1 VRLRPIFH
9 RKESRVKAHVFVCVL
24 ALLLEAMMQ
33 RKLSVPAKRALQK
46 LKRVRVAMMDVEGE
60 EVGVLTELDEEQM
73 RILKELGVEAPP
85 QIL

>member
-33 RKLSVPAKRALQK
+33 RKLSVPARRALQK

-73 RILKELGVEAPP
+73 RILKELGAEAPP

>member
-1 VRLRPIFH
+1 
-9 RKESRVKAHVFVCVL
+9 
-24 ALLLEAMMQ
+24 
-33 RKLSVPAKRALQK
+33 LQK